1 MYKHLINIFVK
12 MHCSLQVHCGIL
24 AKKLNRASLLSAC
37 VCVCV
42 MIDVLVPGLNASLYC
57 TSTHHCGKG
66 QMGLWDVMGTH
77 TRTILMSYCHTA
89 WWQQPSTERVIP
101 MDTQTASKCLIMRRG
116 APDSQPNDPESEW
129 QLDEE
134 RFSNTLTFK
143 EGLDDHRD
151 WLLSLQTVRNHRA
164 TP

>member
-1 MYKHLINIFVK
+1 MTNICSR
-12 MHCSLQVHCGIL
+12 MHCWKMSYLCIYG
-24 AKKLNRASLLSAC
+24 KKWKRASLLSAC
-37 VCVCV
+37 LYVCVFV
-42 MIDVLVPGLNASLYC
+42 MIDVLVPGLNESLYC

-66 QMGLWDVMGTH
+66 QTGLWDVMGTH
-77 TRTILMSYCHTA
+77 TCTILMSYCHTD

-101 MDTQTASKCLIMRRG
+101 MDTQTASKCLIIRWG

-129 QLDEE
+129 QLEEE
-134 RFSNTLTFK
+134 RFSYTLTFK
-143 EGLDDHRD
+143 GLDDHRD